1 MKQKNNVAS
10 VLCLTGSAMLV
21 SYCVAQTVQ
30 EKTQQKQ
37 VQASPQRQPMDFT
50 HPMSAVQRPYDPKR
64 EARDQKYEHLT
75 EMGDRALP
83 TNPAAAETYYRQATA
98 TNAGLSDAW
107 IGLARACD
115 AQGKDA
121 QALAAYQQTFAPPSG
136 SGLYSSFPSDVESLA
151 RYGILSEDAGQH
163 EAAAKAYNQAIERLN
178 PKPGVSMGSIGTVPA
193 QAKAMLNVV
202 RGIALSEAKEHSGQ
216 DRDSEAVE
224 AFQEAAKQ
232 QPNDARVQYYLGYGY
247 QKAGQFAAAQ
257 TAFGK
262 AARLDNE
269 GAVKAAV
276 QQKLPQVQA
285 HQR

>member
-1 MKQKNNVAS
+1 MKQNNVAS

-30 EKTQQKQ
+30 KKTQPTQA
-37 VQASPQRQPMDFT
+37 QASPKRQPLDFT
-50 HPMSAVQRPYDPKR
+50 HPMSAVPRPYDPKR
-64 EARDQKYEHLT
+64 EARDQRYEKLT
-75 EMGDRALP
+75 EMGDHALP
-83 TNPAAAETYYRQATA
+83 TNPAVAETYYRQATA
-98 TNAGLSDAW
+98 TDASPSDAW

-115 AQGKDA
+115 VQGKDV

-178 PKPGVSMGSIGTVPA
+178 PKPGVSMGSVGADSA
-193 QAKAMLNVV
+193 QVKAMLNVV

-216 DRDSEAVE
+216 DRNSEAVE
-224 AFQEAAKQ
+224 AFQEAAQQ

-247 QKAGQFAAAQ
+247 QKTGQFAAAQ
-257 TAFGK
+257 AAFGK
-262 AARLDNE
+262 AARLDTE
-269 GAVKAAV
+269 GAVKVAV
-276 QQKLPQVQA
+276 QARLPQVQA